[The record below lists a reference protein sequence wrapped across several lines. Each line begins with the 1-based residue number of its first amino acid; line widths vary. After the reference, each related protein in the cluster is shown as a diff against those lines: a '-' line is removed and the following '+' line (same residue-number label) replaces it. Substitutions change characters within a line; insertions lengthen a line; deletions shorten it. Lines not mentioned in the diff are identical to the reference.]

1 MNSLKL
7 PRMVVMSIVIIRGE
21 GDGEGEGEGIII
33 IRSNEMKIK
42 VREYVKEKTLESRN
56 KIKINDKMKE
66 VLMHFFK

>member
-21 GDGEGEGEGIII
+21 GDGEGEGIII

>member
-21 GDGEGEGEGIII
+21 GDGEGEGIII

-42 VREYVKEKTLESRN
+42 VREYVKEKTLKSRN